1 MPPSKNAWK
10 QSRASPDRP
19 FPTAR
24 VRAAGWNQLSARTG
38 RITST
43 EPNLQQVPR
52 DWRTGFRVE
61 PPKLWLKGDLS
72 QIEMVIIAIVTGDR
86 NLIELLRSGRD
97 VYVEYGARIFG
108 KKAGTRSR

>member
-1 MPPSKNAWK
+1 M
-10 QSRASPDRP
+10 
-19 FPTAR
+19 
-24 VRAAGWNQLSARTG
+24 
-38 RITST
+38 
-43 EPNLQQVPR
+43 PR

-108 KKAGTRSR
+108 KKAERGPGDDQITDRLRDVAKVPTLGISYGLTPFGFVRPDSE